1 MRIACT
7 KTPGRRLT
15 ASISIEACSSNGSI
29 KRHTFAHDI
38 TQWSELRN
46 VIRLAGDEARR
57 IEVEGVARYIVTAAL
72 NVDQQDLHRALTSDR
87 SSKIGIVGRLA

>member
-7 KTPGRRLT
+7 KTPGKRST

-29 KRHTFAHDI
+29 KRHSFARDI

-57 IEVEGVARYIVTAAL
+57 IEVEAIPRQVIIS
-72 NVDQQDLHRALTSDR
+72 NPE
-87 SSKIGIVGRLA
+87 